1 MMTPTVSVTRQGRDS
16 CFPNLPPPLVVPLC
30 QVSAMQIIDRLEV
43 NRRGPYGGGIGHVS
57 FTGSMD
63 MALGL
68 RTMVIPTTRDDTM
81 YRYNR
86 DPSAGGSTHSRKE
99 WVVHI
104 QVRRVR
110 KE

>member
-1 MMTPTVSVTRQGRDS
+1 
-16 CFPNLPPPLVVPLC
+16 
-30 QVSAMQIIDRLEV
+30 MQIIDRLET

-86 DPSAGGSTHSRKE
+86 DGPAGKASTSSRKE

-104 QVRRVR
+104 QVSSRMVRWIPFSIGMIQRVVPLSLMDL
-110 KE
+110 

>member
-1 MMTPTVSVTRQGRDS
+1 
-16 CFPNLPPPLVVPLC
+16 
-30 QVSAMQIIDRLEV
+30 MQIIDRLEA

-68 RTMVIPTTRDDTM
+68 RTMVIPTTRDDTI

-86 DPSAGGSTHSRKE
+86 DQTGKGATSSRKE

-104 QVRRVR
+104 QVRNMLKSQHEIGMVVAWP
-110 KE
+110 